1 MPKSVKKNFAYNLLL
16 TLSKYLFPL
25 ITYPYVSR
33 VLGVSNIGI
42 CNFVDSLIDYFV
54 LFSTLGVGSFG
65 VREIAR
71 CKSNLER
78 RNKTFSSLMAINFV
92 GTIIAVVVLVLCTLY
107 VPSLQVYRDFLWIGL
122 VKLFFSLFLIEWL
135 FEGLQEFKYITLRTI
150 AVRFLYVVGV
160 FVFIRSPDDAIIY
173 YALTVGSVFVNAL
186 WNWNYSRK
194 FRTFSLSQVSFRI
207 FILPVLVFG
216 YYRLLTYMYTTFNM
230 VFLGFCSGDKDVGY
244 FATATKM
251 YSILMGVFTAFTN
264 VMVPKVSELL
274 SDGNFEK
281 IQKIADD
288 TFNILTIV
296 SLPIIIACLFCADE
310 IIFIIA
316 GRGYEGAILPFK
328 IVIFLLLIIGMEQI
342 VIQQFLM
349 ASTSNKSIFIVST
362 VGAVIGILGNIVLT
376 TRLGAVGSA
385 MSWGL
390 SELSVLV
397 VGMYLVKKI
406 LGLTFDAKILL
417 KNIGWALCY
426 LPVPIVFSCYLEVP
440 YGLRIAVEGLLMAC
454 IFALINLKFNKNELV
469 VTELRKMMQKIH
481 SGKSR

>member
-71 CKSNLER
+71 CKGDLER

-107 VPSLQVYRDFLWIGL
+107 VPSLQVYRDFLWVGL

-160 FVFIRSPDDAIIY
+160 FAFIRSPDDAIIY

-186 WNWNYSRK
+186 WNWNYSKK

-216 YYRLLTYMYTTFNM
+216 YYRMLTYMYTSFNM
-230 VFLGFCSGDKDVGY
+230 VFLGFCSGDKEVGY

-274 SDGNFEK
+274 SDGNREK

-316 GRGYEGAILPFK
+316 GNGYEGAILPFK

-406 LGLTFDAKILL
+406 LGLVFDAKILL
-417 KNIGWALCY
+417 KNSLMRKFY
-426 LPVPIVFSCYLEVP
+426 LKTSAGRYAISRCRLFL
-440 YGLRIAVEGLLMAC
+440 AV
-454 IFALINLKFNKNELV
+454 I
-469 VTELRKMMQKIH
+469 
-481 SGKSR
+481 

>member
-1 MPKSVKKNFAYNLLL
+1 MPRSVKKNFAYNLLL

-33 VLGVSNIGI
+33 VLGVNNIGV

-71 CKSNLER
+71 CKGDIER
-78 RNKTFSSLMAINFV
+78 RNKTFSSLVAMNFV
-92 GTIIAVVVLVLCTLY
+92 GTLVAIAALVLCTLY
-107 VPSLQVYRDFLWIGL
+107 VPSLQVYREFLWIGL

-150 AVRFLYVVGV
+150 AVRSLYVVGV
-160 FVFIRSPDDAIIY
+160 FVFIRSPDDAIVY
-173 YALTVGSVFVNAL
+173 YALTVGTVFFNAL
-186 WNWNYSRK
+186 WNWRYSKK
-194 FRTFSLSQVSFRI
+194 FRTFRFSQVNFRI

-230 VFLGFCSGDKDVGY
+230 VFLGFSSGDKEVGY
-244 FATATKM
+244 FATATKL

-274 SDGNFEK
+274 SDGNREK

-296 SLPIIIACLFCADE
+296 SLPIIIVCLFCADE
-310 IIFIIA
+310 IIYIIA
-316 GRGYEGAILPFK
+316 GAGYEGAILPFK
-328 IVIFLLLIIGMEQI
+328 IVIFLLLVIGMEQI

-349 ASTSNKSIFIVST
+349 ASTSNKSIFMVST
-362 VGAVIGILGNIVLT
+362 VGAVVGLLGNIFLT
-376 TRLGAVGSA
+376 TRLGAIGSA
-385 MSWGL
+385 LSWGV
-390 SELSVLV
+390 SELSVLI
-397 VGMYLVKKI
+397 VGIFLVKKLLCI
-406 LGLTFDAKILL
+406 RFKSRVIL
-417 KNIGWALCY
+417 KNIGWALLY
-426 LPVPIVFSCYLEVP
+426 FPVPIVFSCYLEIP
-440 YGLRIAVEGLLMAC
+440 FGIRIAAVGILTASV
-454 IFALINLKFNKNELV
+454 FALINLKFNKCEMMVAELQK
-469 VTELRKMMQKIH
+469 LMRKIRPAKN
-481 SGKSR
+481 G

>member
-71 CKSNLER
+71 CKGDLER

-92 GTIIAVVVLVLCTLY
+92 GTVIAVVVLVLCTLY
-107 VPSLQVYRDFLWIGL
+107 VPSLQVYRDFLWVGL

-160 FVFIRSPDDAIIY
+160 FAFIRSPDDAIIY

-186 WNWNYSRK
+186 WNWNYSKK

-216 YYRLLTYMYTTFNM
+216 YYRMLTYMYTSFNM
-230 VFLGFCSGDKDVGY
+230 VFLGFCSGDKEVGY

-274 SDGNFEK
+274 SDGNREK

-316 GRGYEGAILPFK
+316 GNGYEGAILPFK

-349 ASTSNKSIFIVST
+349 ASTSNKSIFIVSS

-385 MSWGL
+385 VSWGL
-390 SELSVLV
+390 SELSVLA

-406 LGLTFDAKILL
+406 LGLTFDAKILF

-481 SGKSR
+481 FGKSR

>member
-33 VLGVSNIGI
+33 VLGVTNIGI

-54 LFSTLGVGSFG
+54 LFSMLGVGSFG

-71 CKSNLER
+71 CKGDLDR
-78 RNKTFSSLMAINFV
+78 RNKTFSSLVAMNFI
-92 GTIIAVVVLVLCTLY
+92 GTIVAVVVLVVCTLY
-107 VPSLQVYRDFLWIGL
+107 VPRLQEYRDFLWIGL

-150 AVRFLYVVGV
+150 AVRTLYVISIFV
-160 FVFIRSPDDAIIY
+160 FVHTPDDTVVY
-173 YALTVGSVFVNAL
+173 YALTVGTVFFNAL
-186 WNWNYSRK
+186 LNWNYSKKFRK
-194 FRTFSLSQVSFRI
+194 FIFSQINFRI

-230 VFLGFCSGDKDVGY
+230 VFLGFSSGDKEVGY

-274 SDGNFEK
+274 SDGNRDK

-288 TFNILTIV
+288 TFNVLTIV
-296 SLPIIIACLFCADE
+296 SLPVIIISLFCADE

-316 GRGYEGAILPFK
+316 GAGYEGAILPFR
-328 IVIFLLLIIGMEQI
+328 IVIFLLLVIGMEQI

-349 ASTSNKSIFIVST
+349 ASTSNKSIFMVST
-362 VGAVIGILGNIVLT
+362 VGAVVGLLGNIILT

-385 MSWGL
+385 LSWGV
-390 SELSVLV
+390 SELSVLM
-397 VGMYLVKKI
+397 VGIYLVKKMMSI
-406 LGLTFDAKILL
+406 RFKPNVFL
-417 KNIGWALCY
+417 KNIGWSLLY
-426 LPVPIVFSCYLEVP
+426 LPVPIVFSCVLDIP
-440 YGLRIAVEGLLMAC
+440 YGVRIAIEGALLLG
-454 IFALINLKFNKNELV
+454 IFGLINLKINKCEIMAV
-469 VTELRKMMQKIH
+469 EIRKMMQKLH
-481 SGKSR
+481 LANKN

>member
-33 VLGVSNIGI
+33 VLGVSNIGV

-71 CKSNLER
+71 CKDDIER
-78 RNKTFSSLMAINFV
+78 RNKTFSSLVAINFV
-92 GTIIAVVVLVLCTLY
+92 GTVIAMAALVLCTLY
-107 VPSLQVYRDFLWIGL
+107 VPSLQVYREFLWIGL

-150 AVRFLYVVGV
+150 AVRSLYVVGV
-160 FVFIRSPDDAIIY
+160 FVFIRSPDDAIVY
-173 YALTVGSVFVNAL
+173 YALTVGTVFFNAL
-186 WNWNYSRK
+186 WNWRYSKK
-194 FRTFSLSQVSFRI
+194 FRTFRFSQVNFRI

-230 VFLGFCSGDKDVGY
+230 VFLGFSSGDKEVGY
-244 FATATKM
+244 FATATKL

-274 SDGNFEK
+274 SDGNREK

-296 SLPIIIACLFCADE
+296 SLPVIIISLFCADE

-316 GRGYEGAILPFK
+316 GAGYEGAILPFK

-362 VGAVIGILGNIVLT
+362 VGAVVGLMGNIILT
-376 TRLGAVGSA
+376 TRLGAIGSA
-385 MSWGL
+385 LSWGV
-390 SELSVLV
+390 SELAVLV
-397 VGMYLVKKI
+397 VGIVLVKR
-406 LGLTFDAKILL
+406 ILL
-417 KNIGWALCY
+417 IRFNPRTILKNVAWALLY
-426 LPVPIVFSCYLEVP
+426 LPVPIVFSCCLNVP
-440 YGLRIAVEGLLMAC
+440 YGIRIAVEGLLLAC
-454 IFALINLKFNKNELV
+454 IFGLINLKLNKCEMMIS
-469 VTELRKMMQKIH
+469 EMHKIMQKFRL
-481 SGKSR
+481 GKSR